1 MSKPRPVR
9 PASAA
14 RAADRPRPAG
24 ARGQADACPAAER
37 SLRPKRSS
45 LPKSVPC
52 CRRRR
57 ERERLEGLL
66 KGLLSSRRSRK
77 RQQQQRQQQRKGRK
91 GHEAQAHPKRFVA
104 IWQQE
109 GSAITHTGQSVIII
123 KRGASNKNFTR
134 HANANR
140 FSSQCVK
147 FAATTPT
154 PTRHTKRRKHA
165 YHCHCTSRQLGAI
178 DVVHLWG
185 SAGSDCRAA
194 RWRATSRQ
202 PQLANS
208 AGFALDVSRRLF
220 RHDRPR
226 WWDHLRL

>member
-37 SLRPKRSS
+37 SLRPERSS

-109 GSAITHTGQSVIII
+109 GSAITHTGQSVII
-123 KRGASNKNFTR
+123 KRGASNKNHQACQRERFQFTVCEVCGNN
-134 HANANR
+134 ANANEAH
-140 FSSQCVK
+140 Q
-147 FAATTPT
+147 TPKT
-154 PTRHTKRRKHA
+154 CLPLPLH
-165 YHCHCTSRQLGAI
+165 
-178 DVVHLWG
+178 
-185 SAGSDCRAA
+185 
-194 RWRATSRQ
+194 
-202 PQLANS
+202 
-208 AGFALDVSRRLF
+208 
-220 RHDRPR
+220 
-226 WWDHLRL
+226 